1 MLVECPNCHISFNP
15 EMAVCP
21 RCRTFR
27 PPATVCDEYIRSRVR
42 GEIESGAGR
51 QDELIRMLRESGL
64 ANESAVEIINAERRR
79 YKQGVR
85 GRAMRRLM
93 LGIVIAILGPGFL
106 TLGFLDYIGTGQLWS
121 APVALILIGGMS
133 LIVGCGF
140 LGLGAMRF
148 VRGRD

>member
-15 EMAVCP
+15 MGVCP

-27 PPATVCDEYIRSRVR
+27 PAATECDEYIRSRVR
-42 GEIESGAGR
+42 GEIESGAGT
-51 QDELIRMLRESGL
+51 QDELLRMLRESGV
-64 ANESAVEIINAERRR
+64 ANDSAVEILNAERRR

-85 GRAMRRLM
+85 GRAMRRLV
-93 LGIVIAILGPGFL
+93 LGVVLAIFGPGL
-106 TLGFLDYIGTGQLWS
+106 LILGFLDFVGTGQLWS
-121 APVALILIGGMS
+121 GPVALMLIGAMS

-140 LGLGAMRF
+140 LGLGAMRL